1 MLHVSR
7 RQRAVLAAF
16 ALVSASLTAAGPAV
30 ADGRPQTVR
39 QLQARRRHLRG
50 EPQLRQPVRAV
61 GRRERPA
68 RHRPRRCDAAHTTQV
83 SQAGN
88 AYQCLKQLDV
98 NLDTDAAGNTLSK
111 VCNPETVTFPDNST
125 VSYTSHFPNAP
136 FNIDQYIPAD
146 ATTCPRPNQEF
157 SFPNGIRN
165 GALQAD
171 GVTPVGLP
179 GGCTRDLV
187 HKFYQEQYQ
196 LDGGR
201 QDRYLTGQRL
211 GRHDDGLL
219 RHDPAAD
226 LPVPPR
232 LRAPRTTSSPTGSS
246 RAPTAART
254 STTST

>member
-16 ALVSASLTAAGPAV
+16 ALMSASLTAAAPAV
-30 ADGRPQTVR
+30 AADGPKPFGNFKHVVVIYEENHSFDN
-39 QLQARRRHLRG
+39 LYGLWG
-50 EPQLRQPVRAV
+50 DVNGQPVMGLAD
-61 GRRERPA
+61 A
-68 RHRPRRCDAAHTTQV
+68 TAAHTTQI

-111 VCNPETVTFPDNST
+111 VCNPETVDLPGQRAPPPTRATFRTRPST
-125 VSYTSHFPNAP
+125 STSTSPR
-136 FNIDQYIPAD
+136 D

-196 LDGGR
+196 LDGGS
-201 QDRYLTGQRL
+201 
-211 GRHDDGLL
+211 
-219 RHDPAAD
+219 
-226 LPVPPR
+226 
-232 LRAPRTTSSPTGSS
+232 RTAT
-246 RAPTAART
+246 
-254 STTST
+254 